1 MFLFENVKG
10 MLSHDKGRTFETIKN
25 IFEEKGYTIEYKVL
39 NVVDYNV
46 AQKRERLIVIG
57 IRNDLINK
65 LSFKF
70 PLKKENKLVLRD
82 ILLDA
87 PKSEG
92 AKYSKEKLFSLVP
105 PGGYWRDIPEYKVK
119 AYMKSCWYM
128 GGGRTGILRKLS
140 LDEPSLTILITPQ
153 MKQTDR

>member
-25 IFEEKGYTIEYKVL
+25 IFEEKGYTIEYKIL

-70 PLKKENKLVLRD
+70 P
-82 ILLDA
+82 
-87 PKSEG
+87 
-92 AKYSKEKLFSLVP
+92 
-105 PGGYWRDIPEYKVK
+105 
-119 AYMKSCWYM
+119 
-128 GGGRTGILRKLS
+128 
-140 LDEPSLTILITPQ
+140 
-153 MKQTDR
+153 